1 MSAQSPSPHASRY
14 LITIGDP
21 KQIPDLLVEDRFYG
35 QSEPRIALVGRSN
48 VGKSSLINALIG
60 GNLAQTSKS
69 PGKTRSIHFYLWPAA
84 GKVIAD
90 LPGYGFARA
99 SKQDQAAW
107 AKFIGAY
114 LENDPGL
121 ERILLILDSRHGPT
135 DIDEEALAFLN
146 SLGPPV
152 DVIFS
157 KVDQL
162 KTQSERAK
170 RAKEGPAR
178 LSSLGAHPEK
188 IHWVSSRTRDG
199 IHELQRS
206 LRS

>member
-1 MSAQSPSPHASRY
+1 MAQPSAAQY
-14 LITIGDP
+14 LITLADP
-21 KQIPDLLVEDRFYG
+21 KQIPDLLVGDRFYG
-35 QSEPRIALVGRSN
+35 RDEPRIALVGRSN
-48 VGKSSLINALIG
+48 VGKSSLINSIMG
-60 GNLAQTSKS
+60 GTLAQTSKS
-69 PGKTRSIHFYLWPAA
+69 PGKTRAIHFYLWPAA
-84 GKVIAD
+84 GKVVAD
-90 LPGYGFARA
+90 LPGYGYARA

-114 LENDPGL
+114 LKEDPAL

-162 KTQSERAK
+162 KNQSERAR
-170 RAKEGPAR
+170 RAKEGPAK
-178 LSSLGAHPEK
+178 LMSLGAHPEK

-199 IHELQRS
+199 ILEL
-206 LRS
+206 LKYLKGTN